1 MILYVSGAVLSFVL
15 ILGLIPGGW
24 AEVVSVAAGQSKF
37 QIFDFGFEPSMAF
50 FSRTYTFWAGLLG
63 GCFLVTAT
71 HGTDQ
76 LMVQRLLSARSQ
88 RDSRLALF
96 SSWIVI
102 LLQFSLFLVI
112 GVMLYVFYQQTG
124 LPAPE
129 PRDRLYPAFVWDYL
143 PPVAAGLVVAAI
155 LAAAMSN
162 LSAALNSLASSTVM
176 DLYLPLFGRSNLSE
190 AGSLKLS
197 RMATF
202 AWGIVLVSFALM
214 ARTWG
219 PVLEAGLTIASV
231 PLGALLGVF
240 CLGVL
245 TERVKE
251 SAAIGAMI
259 SGFLV
264 IGYVTFY
271 TTIAWTWYVV
281 IGATTTFAAG
291 CLLSFVPAAANR

>member
-1 MILYVSGAVLSFVL
+1 
-15 ILGLIPGGW
+15 
-24 AEVVSVAAGQSKF
+24 
-37 QIFDFGFEPSMAF
+37 
-50 FSRTYTFWAGLLG
+50 
-63 GCFLVTAT
+63 
-71 HGTDQ
+71 
-76 LMVQRLLSARSQ
+76 
-88 RDSRLALF
+88 
-96 SSWIVI
+96 
-102 LLQFSLFLVI
+102 
-112 GVMLYVFYQQTG
+112 
-124 LPAPE
+124 
-129 PRDRLYPAFVWDYL
+129 
-143 PPVAAGLVVAAI
+143 
-155 LAAAMSN
+155 
-162 LSAALNSLASSTVM
+162 
-176 DLYLPLFGRSNLSE
+176 
-190 AGSLKLS
+190 
-197 RMATF
+197 
-202 AWGIVLVSFALM
+202 M
-214 ARTWG
+214 ARKWG